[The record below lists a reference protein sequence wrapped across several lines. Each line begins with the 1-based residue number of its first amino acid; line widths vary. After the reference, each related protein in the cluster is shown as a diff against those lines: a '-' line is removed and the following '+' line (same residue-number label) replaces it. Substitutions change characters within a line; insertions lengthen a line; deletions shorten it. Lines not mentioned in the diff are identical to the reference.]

1 MPANKAGAPKIRV
14 VPSHRTF
21 VSSLT
26 MERREDLTIHEYPDP
41 SYAAYANRYPWVGE
55 DDGYMP
61 SGLRTQRQSSWR
73 DNSPHS
79 DKSDQSEARSPRY
92 QDSAEDL
99 RPFRGEMTFD
109 SDYRA
114 SDANVT

>member
-1 MPANKAGAPKIRV
+1 
-14 VPSHRTF
+14 
-21 VSSLT
+21 
-26 MERREDLTIHEYPDP
+26 MERSEDLTTHEYPDP

-73 DNSPHS
+73 DDSPDS
-79 DKSDQSEARSPRY
+79 DESDQSEAGSARY
-92 QDSAEDL
+92 QNSAKDL
-99 RPFRGEMTFD
+99 QPFRGEITFD